1 MDSCCS
7 GDTCCSRDIGLARVY
22 DEPRP
27 GEGLR
32 VLVDRLWPR
41 GVRKDDPRVGQW
53 CKQVAPSTEL
63 RQWYDHQPQRYDE
76 FAQRYR
82 AELAEPQAA
91 QALSE
96 LRQLVASG
104 RVTLVTATKQLEVS
118 HLEVLAGV
126 LGGQ

>member
-1 MDSCCS
+1 MK
-7 GDTCCSRDIGLARVY
+7 LARVY
-22 DEPRP
+22 DEPVP

-41 GVRKDDPRVGQW
+41 GVRKDDPRVGRW

-63 RQWYDHQPQRYDE
+63 RQWYGHDPQRFAE

-91 QALSE
+91 QALCE
-96 LRQLVASG
+96 LRESSAKYFACHSG
-104 RVTLVTATKQLEVS
+104 RLL
-118 HLEVLAGV
+118 
-126 LGGQ
+126 

>member
-1 MDSCCS
+1 MK
-7 GDTCCSRDIGLARVY
+7 LARVY
-22 DEPRP
+22 DEPVP

-41 GVRKDDPRVGQW
+41 GVRKDDPRVGRW

-63 RQWYDHQPQRYDE
+63 RQWYGHDPQRFAE

-91 QALSE
+91 QALCE
-96 LRQLVASG
+96 LRELVEREPA
-104 RVTLVTATKQLEVS
+104 TLVTATKSIEGS
-118 HLEVLAGV
+118 HLGVLAQV
-126 LGGQ
+126 L